1 MFFLSRGQR
10 RRCVGSAWLNHSC
23 LCFCPP
29 QILIAIVLYIFLLM
43 YASCIRL
50 RRLVEHSTL
59 REFLNSMQRSR
70 LESEI
75 LFFTFFSPH
84 ANNYFISIPCLWS
97 FRFFMLSFHRCF
109 AISDNTQPSKT
120 VYSDRLFCNRIFNFV
135 IHTKCIFAQFLIPF
149 CVCRTAI
156 FYLWLFFPISSLSLT
171 LSRSTPKQIVPARIR
186 HWNFA
191 VCI

>member
-1 MFFLSRGQR
+1 MVVAIFFRVLHGISECFFLSRGQR

-29 QILIAIVLYIFLLM
+29 QILVAIVLYIFLLM

-84 ANNYFISIPCLWS
+84 ANNYFISIPWLWS

-109 AISDNTQPSKT
+109 AIAIIPNHRKQFIPIGYFAIAFSISLFTQNAFSP
-120 VYSDRLFCNRIFNFV
+120 NF
-135 IHTKCIFAQFLIPF
+135 
-149 CVCRTAI
+149 
-156 FYLWLFFPISSLSLT
+156 
-171 LSRSTPKQIVPARIR
+171 
-186 HWNFA
+186 
-191 VCI
+191 